1 MTVMSVEDVAALR
14 QQRTFA
20 PVMRP
25 RVPREPREPRLPREQ
40 RVPREPRVPQESRLP
55 REQRVPQAPNNS
67 IRTVAST
74 ALSPSDPVSATPD
87 LRGVPAETWSTLH
100 AQFIVVPKIAPA
112 PPEPAEKQAPPD
124 QDLSGHIGGVET
136 SRGDAESPDS
146 VATRVEVQYGFFP
159 MIGEQPIFHTPTQ
172 SRSCDAPSTCCR

>member
-1 MTVMSVEDVAALR
+1 MKLLSVEDVAALR
-14 QQRTFA
+14 TQRTFA
-20 PVMRP
+20 RKWHS

-55 REQRVPQAPNNS
+55 QEPNNS

-74 ALSPSDPVSATPD
+74 RLSPSDPVSATPD

-124 QDLSGHIGGVET
+124 QDLSGHVGGVET

-146 VATRVEVQYGFFP
+146 MATRVEVEYGFFP
-159 MIGEQPIFHTPTQ
+159 MIGEQPIFHTPSQ
-172 SRSCDAPSTCCR
+172 SRFCDAPSQCCR

>member
-1 MTVMSVEDVAALR
+1 MKLMSVEDVAALR
-14 QQRTFA
+14 TQRTFA
-20 PVMRP
+20 RKWHS
-25 RVPREPREPRLPREQ
+25 RVPRLPREQ
-40 RVPREPRVPQESRLP
+40 RVPREPRLP
-55 REQRVPQAPNNS
+55 RS
-67 IRTVAST
+67 ST

-146 VATRVEVQYGFFP
+146 MATRVEVEYGFFP

-172 SRSCDAPSTCCR
+172 SRSCDAPSHCCR